1 MTDAF
6 DRPTDGG
13 ADAAAAASAA
23 GSAAGAADEVF
34 TPADLV
40 SAGDA
45 LAPDLAPDLAR
56 DIAPGPA
63 PDRGIDGG
71 TDAEPLGDEPESP
84 AFETAAAE
92 MRTPEVEPGDAS
104 LLGLID
110 RLGAILERSD
120 LSEIEVEAGRTTVV
134 LRKPAALAP
143 PIAAV
148 ATPPAADAQPA
159 AGTSPAEADR
169 GTSSSGGQAAGPP
182 ARPSVKAPL
191 TGIWYASPTPGS
203 APFVEVG
210 RELAVGQVVG
220 LIEAMKLFNEIKSDL
235 AGRVV
240 RVIPDSGTLVKAKQP
255 LIEVEPL

>member
-13 ADAAAAASAA
+13 IETGLTASAA
-23 GSAAGAADEVF
+23 SSGAGATDEVF

-45 LAPDLAPDLAR
+45 LAPDLAPDPTA
-56 DIAPGPA
+56 
-63 PDRGIDGG
+63 DRGLDDGA
-71 TDAEPLGDEPESP
+71 DAASDEKPSEPG
-84 AFETAAAE
+84 AVETAVAE
-92 MRTPEVEPGDAS
+92 MSTTAVEPGDAS

-120 LSEIEVEAGRTTVV
+120 LTEIEVEAGRTTVV
-134 LRKPAALAP
+134 LRKPAAVAP
-143 PIAAV
+143 PVSSAAS
-148 ATPPAADAQPA
+148 PPVADAQPA
-159 AGTSPAEADR
+159 AVAPPTEADR
-169 GTSSSGGQAAGPP
+169 AAASSGSQPAGPP

-235 AGRVV
+235 AGRVI
-240 RVIPDSGTLVKAKQP
+240 RVVPDSGTLVKAKQP
-255 LIEVEPL
+255 LIEVDPL